1 MVFRQANR
9 RTQRDTPLK
18 KFSVTFVIERD
29 EDNNILSSFDDN
41 HEDDV
46 HDLITN
52 VMYDVDDVKID
63 NLTVK
68 ERG

>member
-1 MVFRQANR
+1 MYMVFTALPNGARAQM
-9 RTQRDTPLK
+9 K
-18 KFSVTFVIERD
+18 KFSVTFVIEMD
-29 EDNNILSSFDDN
+29 EDNNILSSFDNN

-52 VMYDVDDVKID
+52 VMYDVDDINIE
-63 NLTVK
+63 NLIVK

>member
-1 MVFRQANR
+1 M
-9 RTQRDTPLK
+9 K
-18 KFSVTFVIERD
+18 KFSVTFVVEMD

-41 HEDDV
+41 HEEDV

-63 NLTVK
+63 NLVVK
-68 ERG
+68 ERV

>member
-1 MVFRQANR
+1 VYMVFTALPNGARAQM
-9 RTQRDTPLK
+9 K
-18 KFSVTFVIERD
+18 KFSVTFVIEMD
-29 EDNNILSSFDDN
+29 EDNNILSSFDNN

-52 VMYDVDDVKID
+52 VMYDVDDINIE
-63 NLTVK
+63 NLIVK